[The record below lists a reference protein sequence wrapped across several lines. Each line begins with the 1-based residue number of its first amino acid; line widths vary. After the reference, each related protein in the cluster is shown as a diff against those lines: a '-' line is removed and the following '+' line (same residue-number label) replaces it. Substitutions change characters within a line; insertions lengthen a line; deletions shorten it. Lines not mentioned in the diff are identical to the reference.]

1 MIINFIFILY
11 LNIKCYIAGVE
22 CLAVRISYTGELGW
36 EIYSPIIEMKH
47 VYDSLCNEGKKIFYF
62 LFNWHVLLNNIMRI
76 ELISKNDISSDISG
90 KEFNIGHIGTFA
102 VNVLRMEKGTP

>member
-1 MIINFIFILY
+1 MTPY
-11 LNIKCYIAGVE
+11 VTK
-22 CLAVRISYTGELGW
+22 VRKFFISYS
-36 EIYSPIIEMKH
+36 IDIM
-47 VYDSLCNEGKKIFYF
+47 VYLI
-62 LFNWHVLLNNIMRI
+62 IMRI